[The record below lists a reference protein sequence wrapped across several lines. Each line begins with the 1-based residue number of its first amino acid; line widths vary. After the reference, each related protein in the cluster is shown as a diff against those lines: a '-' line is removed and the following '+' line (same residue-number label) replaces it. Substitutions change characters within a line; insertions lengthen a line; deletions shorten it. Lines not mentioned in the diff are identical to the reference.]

1 MISSKKKLHS
11 TKGQIISEVNIFFSI
26 LPKNELNICQMV
38 NSALA
43 KGQLNSEWIYEVR
56 ISALPNKQGS

>member
-43 KGQLNSEWIYEVR
+43 KGQLNSE
-56 ISALPNKQGS
+56 